1 VNLIITNGVIYLL
14 ENKIWF
20 SSWQRLNNLFSHHHV
35 LNSPRADRAWDLK
48 VSFHRTK
55 RPKHEIHNLTTCEA
69 ELNNVLSFVAIYIN
83 NLALL
88 LKKKCTQQERVN
100 IGCRQT
106 LSSFVLKADG
116 KGHVSE
122 LA

>member
-1 VNLIITNGVIYLL
+1 MNLIITNGVIYLL

-20 SSWQRLNNLFSHHHV
+20 SSWQRLNYLFSHHHV
-35 LNSPRADRAWDLK
+35 LNSPRTDRARDLQ

-88 LKKKCTQQERVN
+88 FKKKMHATGTR
-100 IGCRQT
+100 
-106 LSSFVLKADG
+106 
-116 KGHVSE
+116 
-122 LA
+122 